1 MQGTLYEIDI
11 RSILQ
16 LIEQGQ
22 RTGELLVE
30 AYPASLGSP
39 DKQEWER
46 SGELRSSESRTS
58 SGVGQYWLVFFVG
71 GKIVYAADRHSSSL
85 IRLRDYLHSH
95 RAEKAIDLLQSSSL
109 ATTNEPEYAYLWLLL
124 ERGAIL
130 PSRGRGII
138 ESAIEEIIFD
148 LLGLRRGTFI
158 FESGDA
164 IAPQLTALEVAP
176 LLTKTMRQ
184 LQQWKQ
190 FHPYIQSPHQV
201 LLVNNDAKLKS
212 SLPAQAY
219 GSIAR
224 WADGKTSLRQL
235 SRFLNR
241 DLLTL
246 SKGIYPY
253 AERGWIHLIDPVPRR
268 KQTASSGSNL
278 QKGDRAPQIVCIDD
292 DLSISKKVEYILVE
306 RGYRAVAIANPIE
319 ALGTVFQL
327 APDLILCDIAMPQL
341 EGLEICAMLRR
352 SSKFRQTPIIMLTG
366 KESFTDRV
374 RARMAG
380 ATDYLTKPFGE
391 NELLLLLEKYLNWD
405 SYLK

>member
-39 DKQEWER
+39 DKQEWELN
-46 SGELRSSESRTS
+46 GEPRSSEARA
-58 SGVGQYWLVFFVG
+58 SGGIGQYWLVFFVG

-85 IRLRDYLHSH
+85 VRLRDYLYSH
-95 RAEKAIDLLQSSSL
+95 RADRALDILQSASL
-109 ATTNEPEYAYLWLLL
+109 VTTNEPEYAYLWLLL
-124 ERGAIL
+124 EKRAIL
-130 PSRGRGII
+130 PERGRAII
-138 ESAIEEIIFD
+138 ESAVEEIVFD

-164 IAPQLTALEVAP
+164 IAPQLTSLDVNP
-176 LLTKTMRQ
+176 LLSKTMRQ

-201 LLVNNDAKLKS
+201 FVINNEEKLKNA
-212 SLPAQAY
+212 LPAQAY
-219 GSIAR
+219 ESIAR

-235 SRFLNR
+235 SRFLKR

-246 SKGIYPY
+246 SKGLYPY
-253 AERGWIHLIDPVPRR
+253 AERGWIHLIDPIAGR
-268 KQTASSGSNL
+268 KQKANSGLNPQNS
-278 QKGDRAPQIVCIDD
+278 DRSPQIVCIDD
-292 DLSISKKVEYILVE
+292 DLSISKKVEYFLVE
-306 RGYRAVAIANPIE
+306 RGCRAIAIANPIE
-319 ALGTVFQL
+319 ALGKVFQL
-327 APDLILCDIAMPQL
+327 APDIIFCDITMPQL
-341 EGLEICAMLRR
+341 SGLEICAMLRR

-380 ATDYLTKPFGE
+380 ASDYLTKPFGE
-391 NELLLLLEKYLNWD
+391 NELLLLLEKYLHH
-405 SYLK
+405 

>member
-30 AYPASLGSP
+30 AYPASLGAS
-39 DKQEWER
+39 DKQEWELSR
-46 SGELRSSESRTS
+46 ESRSSETKANG
-58 SGVGQYWLVFFVG
+58 GVGQYWLVFFVG
-71 GKIVYAADRHSSSL
+71 GKIVYAADRHSNSF
-85 IRLRDYLHSH
+85 IRLRDYLYSH
-95 RAEKAIDLLQSSSL
+95 RAEKAIDILQSASL

-124 ERGAIL
+124 EKGAIL
-130 PSRGRGII
+130 PERGRAII
-138 ESAIEEIIFD
+138 ESAIEEIVFD

-164 IAPQLTALEVAP
+164 IAPQLTALDVNP
-176 LLTKTMRQ
+176 LLSKTMRQ

-201 LLVNNDAKLKS
+201 FIINNEDKLKGA
-212 SLPAQAY
+212 LPAQAY
-219 GSIAR
+219 ESIAR

-235 SRFLNR
+235 SRFLKR

-253 AERGWIHLIDPVPRR
+253 AERGWINLIDPVTSR
-268 KQTASSGSNL
+268 KQKAASGFKTQNSQRS
-278 QKGDRAPQIVCIDD
+278 PQIVCIDD
-292 DLSISKKVEYILVE
+292 DLSIGKKVEYILIE
-306 RGYRAVAIANPIE
+306 RGYRAIAIPNPIE
-319 ALGTVFQL
+319 ALGKVFQL
-327 APDLILCDIAMPQL
+327 APDIILCDITMPQL

-366 KESFTDRV
+366 KENFTDRV

-391 NELLLLLEKYLNWD
+391 NELLLLLEKYLH
-405 SYLK
+405 L

>member
-30 AYPASLGSP
+30 AYPASLAAS

-46 SGELRSSESRTS
+46 NGEARSFSPQTSG
-58 SGVGQYWLVFFVG
+58 GVGQYWLVFFVG

-85 IRLRDYLHSH
+85 IRLRDYLYSH
-95 RAEKAIDLLQSSSL
+95 RAEKAIDILQSASL
-109 ATTNEPEYAYLWLLL
+109 ATINEPEYAYLWLLL
-124 ERGAIL
+124 EKRAIL
-130 PSRGRGII
+130 PERGRAII
-138 ESAIEEIIFD
+138 ESAVEEIVFD

-164 IAPQLTALEVAP
+164 IAPQLTALDVNP
-176 LLTKTMRQ
+176 LLSKTMRQ

-201 LLVNNDAKLKS
+201 LIVNNEDKLKS
-212 SLPAQAY
+212 ALPAQAY
-219 GSIAR
+219 ESIAR

-235 SRFLNR
+235 SRFLKR

-253 AERGWIHLIDPVPRR
+253 AERGWIHLIDPVANR
-268 KQTASSGSNL
+268 KQKASSSSSPQNS
-278 QKGDRAPQIVCIDD
+278 DRAPQIVCIDD

-306 RGYRAVAIANPIE
+306 RGYRAIAIANPIE
-319 ALGTVFQL
+319 ALGKVFQL
-327 APDLILCDIAMPQL
+327 APDIILCDITMPQL

-366 KESFTDRV
+366 KENFTDRV

-391 NELLLLLEKYLNWD
+391 NELLLLLEKYLH
-405 SYLK
+405 

>member
-30 AYPASLGSP
+30 AYPASLGAS
-39 DKQEWER
+39 DKQEWELSR
-46 SGELRSSESRTS
+46 ESRSSETKASG
-58 SGVGQYWLVFFVG
+58 GVGQYWLVFFVG
-71 GKIVYAADRHSSSL
+71 GKIVYAADRHSNSL
-85 IRLRDYLHSH
+85 IRLRDYLYSH
-95 RAEKAIDLLQSSSL
+95 RAEKAIDILQSASL

-124 ERGAIL
+124 EKGAIL
-130 PSRGRGII
+130 PERGRAII
-138 ESAIEEIIFD
+138 ESAIEEIVFD

-164 IAPQLTALEVAP
+164 IAPQLTALDVNP
-176 LLTKTMRQ
+176 LLSKTMRQ

-201 LLVNNDAKLKS
+201 FIINNEDKLKGA
-212 SLPAQAY
+212 LPAQAY
-219 GSIAR
+219 ESIAR

-235 SRFLNR
+235 SRFLKR

-253 AERGWIHLIDPVPRR
+253 AERGWINLIDPVTSR
-268 KQTASSGSNL
+268 KQKAASGFKTQNSQRS
-278 QKGDRAPQIVCIDD
+278 PQIVCIDD
-292 DLSISKKVEYILVE
+292 DLSIGKKVEYILVE
-306 RGYRAVAIANPIE
+306 RGYRAIAIPNPIE
-319 ALGTVFQL
+319 ALGKVFQL
-327 APDLILCDIAMPQL
+327 APDIILCDITMPQL

-366 KESFTDRV
+366 KENFTDRV

-391 NELLLLLEKYLNWD
+391 NELLLLLEKYLH
-405 SYLK
+405 L

>member
-39 DKQEWER
+39 DKQEWELN
-46 SGELRSSESRTS
+46 GEPRSSEARASG
-58 SGVGQYWLVFFVG
+58 GVGQYWLVFFVG

-85 IRLRDYLHSH
+85 VRLRDYLYSH
-95 RAEKAIDLLQSSSL
+95 RADRAIDILQSASL

-124 ERGAIL
+124 EKSAIL
-130 PSRGRGII
+130 PERGRAII
-138 ESAIEEIIFD
+138 ESAIEEIVFD

-164 IAPQLTALEVAP
+164 IAPQLTALDVNP
-176 LLTKTMRQ
+176 LLSKTMGQ

-201 LLVNNDAKLKS
+201 FVINNEEKLKNA
-212 SLPAQAY
+212 LPVQAY
-219 GSIAR
+219 ESIAR

-235 SRFLNR
+235 SRFLKR

-246 SKGIYPY
+246 SKGLYPY
-253 AERGWIHLIDPVPRR
+253 AERGWIHLIDPVAGR
-268 KQTASSGSNL
+268 KQKANSSLNPQNS
-278 QKGDRAPQIVCIDD
+278 DRSPQIVCIDD

-306 RGYRAVAIANPIE
+306 RGYRAIAIANPIE
-319 ALGTVFQL
+319 ALGQVFQL
-327 APDLILCDIAMPQL
+327 VPDIILCDITMPQL
-341 EGLEICAMLRR
+341 SGLEICAMLRR

-380 ATDYLTKPFGE
+380 ASDYLTKPFGE
-391 NELLLLLEKYLNWD
+391 NELLLLLEKYLH
-405 SYLK
+405 L

>member
-39 DKQEWER
+39 DKQEWELN
-46 SGELRSSESRTS
+46 GEPRSSEARASG
-58 SGVGQYWLVFFVG
+58 GVGQYWLVFFVG

-85 IRLRDYLHSH
+85 VRLRDYLYSQ
-95 RAEKAIDLLQSSSL
+95 RADRAIDILQSASL

-124 ERGAIL
+124 EKRAIL
-130 PSRGRGII
+130 PERGRAII
-138 ESAIEEIIFD
+138 ESAIEEIVFD

-164 IAPQLTALEVAP
+164 IAPQLTSLDINP
-176 LLTKTMRQ
+176 LLSKTMGQ

-201 LLVNNDAKLKS
+201 FVINNEEKLKS
-212 SLPAQAY
+212 ALPVQAY
-219 GSIAR
+219 ESIAR

-235 SRFLNR
+235 SRFLKR

-246 SKGIYPY
+246 SKGLYPY
-253 AERGWIHLIDPVPRR
+253 AERGWIHLIDPVAGR
-268 KQTASSGSNL
+268 KQKANSSLNPQNS
-278 QKGDRAPQIVCIDD
+278 DRPPQIVCIDD

-306 RGYRAVAIANPIE
+306 RGYRAIAIANPIE
-319 ALGTVFQL
+319 ALGKVFQL
-327 APDLILCDIAMPQL
+327 APDIILCDITMPQL
-341 EGLEICAMLRR
+341 SGLEICAMLRR

-380 ATDYLTKPFGE
+380 ASDYLTKPFGE
-391 NELLLLLEKYLNWD
+391 NELLLLLEKYLH
-405 SYLK
+405 L